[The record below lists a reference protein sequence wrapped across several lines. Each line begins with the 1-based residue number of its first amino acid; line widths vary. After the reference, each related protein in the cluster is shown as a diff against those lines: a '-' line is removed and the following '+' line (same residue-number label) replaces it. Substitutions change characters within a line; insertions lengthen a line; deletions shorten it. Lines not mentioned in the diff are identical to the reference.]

1 MTLSAVLRPLLPLLL
16 ACLSAQGLAANA
28 LAGTPPRVML
38 PVTYAGGLDVAGYL
52 VSEKLDGVRG
62 RWDGH
67 RLWTRGGIEVAAPAW
82 FTAHWPRVPMDG
94 ELWVGRGRF
103 EQASATVRAAPGNDA
118 AWRPMRFM
126 VFDLPADPAV
136 FETRARHI
144 RELVAQA
151 GVAWLQ
157 AVPQS
162 GVRDRAELDAR
173 LAAVAAA
180 GGEGLVLHR
189 RGAHYHAGRSADLL
203 KYKPYEDAE
212 ARVIG
217 HTPGRGKY
225 AGQLGALVVQRDDG
239 LRFRIGSGFSDEQR
253 AHPPAIGSVV
263 TYRYNGLGANG
274 VPRFAR
280 FLHERH
286 LLPPPDPVP

>member
-1 MTLSAVLRPLLPLLL
+1 MASSVFRRLLPLLL
-16 ACLSAQGLAANA
+16 ACLLVQGLAAKVS
-28 LAGTPPRVML
+28 AGTPPKVML
-38 PVTYAGGLDVAGYL
+38 PVIYEGGLDVADYL

-62 RWDGH
+62 RWDG
-67 RLWTRGGIEVAAPAW
+67 RQLWTRGGIRIAAPDW
-82 FTAHWPRVPMDG
+82 FTAHWPQLPMDG
-94 ELWVGRGRF
+94 ELWAGRGRF

-118 AWRPMRFM
+118 AWQRMRFM
-126 VFDLPADPAV
+126 VFDLPTDPGT
-136 FETRARHI
+136 FESRTRRI
-144 RELVAQA
+144 REVVARA

-162 GVRDRAELDAR
+162 GVRDRAGLDAR
-173 LAAVAAA
+173 LDAVAAA

-189 RGAHYHAGRSADLL
+189 RGARYHAGRSADLL
-203 KYKPYEDAE
+203 KYKPYRDAE
-212 ARVIG
+212 ARVVG
-217 HTPGRGKY
+217 YTPGRGKY
-225 AGQLGALVVQRDDG
+225 TGQMGALIVQRGDG
-239 LRFRIGSGFSDEQR
+239 MRFRIGSGFSDRQR

-263 TYRYNGLGANG
+263 TYRYNGTGANG